1 MISYE
6 SAINGL
12 VKAVVESGYSV
23 SEAKALCET
32 IEGEQLTPLTGHEFV
47 TLANNYF
54 SDKLKQSNT
63 NTLCLQTKLLMVRT
77 VEEWEGLIINRA
89 IPHLLEKRIPLL

>member
-12 VKAVVESGYSV
+12 VKAVVESGYTV
-23 SEAKALCET
+23 SEANALCET
-32 IEGEQLTPLTGHEFV
+32 IEGEQLSPLTGHEFV

-54 SDKLKQSNT
+54 SDKL
-63 NTLCLQTKLLMVRT
+63 
-77 VEEWEGLIINRA
+77 
-89 IPHLLEKRIPLL
+89 